1 MSEEQVTEILVSIA
15 AKNSYKLN
23 NQLANAAD
31 FFMRAQVNKITTAV
45 ATVEDKNGVISAIP
59 YFKVG
64 LFSSYDKRID
74 EPPYKI
80 VKPPTSPGSGFIEKL
95 EAGPTLKTGKV
106 VKARKTCVVSKKDTL
121 LSQILRFCAVKY
133 IDTTFITIKATLHP
147 LVVARMEEL
156 DREVAAKISEYKR
169 DEKRI
174 AATRLQVEKVEASI
188 NEKHR
193 DKLRQQL
200 RILVLSGWKKDDVLT
215 IFEEEQ
221 CREVQES

>member
-1 MSEEQVTEILVSIA
+1 MSEEQITEILVAIA
-15 AKNSYKLN
+15 AKNNYNLN

-31 FFMRAQVNKITTAV
+31 FFMRAQVKKITTAV
-45 ATVEDKNGVISAIP
+45 ATVENAEGVISAIP
-59 YFKVG
+59 YFKVK
-64 LFSSYDKRID
+64 LFGSYDKRID
-74 EPPYKI
+74 EPPYRI
-80 VKPPTSPGSGFIEKL
+80 AKPPETPGSGFIETL
-95 EAGPTLKTGKV
+95 EAGPTLKTGEV
-106 VKARKTCVVSKKDTL
+106 VKARKTCVVSKKDVL

-133 IDTTFITIKATLHP
+133 IDATFVTAKATLYP
-147 LVVARMEEL
+147 LIVARTEEL
-156 DREVAAKISEYKR
+156 DREVAAKIAEYKK

-200 RILVLSGWKKDDVLT
+200 RVLVLSGWKKDDVLT
-215 IFEEEQ
+215 VFEEEQ